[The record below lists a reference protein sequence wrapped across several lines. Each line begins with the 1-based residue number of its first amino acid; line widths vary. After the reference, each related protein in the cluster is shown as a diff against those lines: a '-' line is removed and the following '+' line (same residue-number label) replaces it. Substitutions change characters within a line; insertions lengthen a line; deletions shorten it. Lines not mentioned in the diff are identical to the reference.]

1 LPTIARPPSF
11 TETCCTV
18 TCCSPGQ
25 GWGHIADMAANAK
38 CASSCCKVPRNDPS
52 PLPLR
57 PRPNPMSNMEELSLR
72 RWNERFTLKEWVRSG
87 SFWAALEMEHSVM
100 RVSPKVIVVL
110 GMAVAVTACFQTQPA
125 MAISVELAKKCRDMA
140 IKAHPYTLPGF
151 KSGNAEGERS
161 YFKDCVAKGG
171 NMSADHQ
178 TTDPNRTGQG
188 TAPGS
193 IGPN

>member
-1 LPTIARPPSF
+1 
-11 TETCCTV
+11 
-18 TCCSPGQ
+18 
-25 GWGHIADMAANAK
+25 
-38 CASSCCKVPRNDPS
+38 
-52 PLPLR
+52 
-57 PRPNPMSNMEELSLR
+57 MSIMEELSLR
-72 RWNERFTLKEWVRSG
+72 PGNERFTLKEWVRSG
-87 SFWAALEMEHSVM
+87 SLSTALEMEHSVM
-100 RVSPKVIVVL
+100 KVSPKVIVVL